1 MILRPSRRYKAG
13 MSDEP
18 PAQRLSVPRWTAFL
32 LAIVVTGLVTWTLYL
47 TYELPSRHVTHDWD
61 VAWAG
66 FDAAVAAALAA
77 TAVGVLVGA
86 TWLDGV
92 AAAATALL
100 VTDAWFDIVLS
111 GPGAERREAIVFAVA
126 AELPLALFCLW
137 IALNANRAVR
147 AVRRRL

>member
-1 MILRPSRRYKAG
+1 
-13 MSDEP
+13 MSDER

-47 TYELPSRHVTHDWD
+47 TYALPARHVTHNWN

-66 FDAAVAAALAA
+66 FDAAVAVALAA